1 MYKSYGDVNPLT
13 YGGLFIKANEGYFD
27 VIEID
32 PVEEGDEGYVRAYT
46 ACVSYD
52 DIREHMEQRGIVEDG
67 ELGESELKD
76 ALIDMIQDEGLE
88 RISFCS
94 PVADFVKEYGVDE
107 MKATKQ
113 SVAKALMEMSGPEKD
128 DINSNTEIKLFAE
141 KPDII
146 LDRFE
151 YDSEKAVT
159 ADISPDLVKKGSEI
173 ASLTYSLYEGGYGVS
188 LEENSRG
195 TKSCRA
201 VLEIDNESG
210 EDCKVF
216 YKDKTYIG
224 AESFP
229 EELTELIRKDGY
241 GYGNDKTE
249 AISMKP
255 NSYSIRIYEEG
266 KEKETEDYLF
276 IKNVKA
282 GTQKE
287 AFKELTECLMDVYAV
302 RGMERLSELRGELEQ
317 KTERDKSLWN

>member
-1 MYKSYGDVNPLT
+1 MYELYGDINPLT
-13 YGGLFIKANEGYFD
+13 YGGLFIKADGDDFD

-32 PVEEGDEGYVRAYT
+32 PVEEEGYVSAYT

-52 DIREHMEQRGIVEDG
+52 DIREHMEEKEPDETALRE
-67 ELGESELKD
+67 
-76 ALIDMIQDEGLE
+76 ALIDMIEEEGLD
-88 RISFCS
+88 RISVIS
-94 PVADFVKEYGVDE
+94 PIVKGKGYYSTE
-107 MKATKQ
+107 MLATKQ
-113 SVAKALMEMSGPEKD
+113 SVAKALMEMSGPEED
-128 DINSNTEIKLFAE
+128 EINSNAEIKLFAG

-151 YDSEKAVT
+151 YDSKKAVT

-188 LEENSRG
+188 LEERVRT

-210 EDCKVF
+210 EDCRVF

-224 AESFP
+224 AENFP
-229 EELTELIRKDGY
+229 EELTELIKKDGY
-241 GYGNDKTE
+241 SYGNDKTE

-266 KEKETEDYLF
+266 KEKESEDYLF
-276 IKNVKA
+276 VKNVKA
-282 GTQKE
+282 GTEKE
-287 AFKELTECLMDVYAV
+287 AFDELTECLMDVYGV
-302 RGMERLSELRGELEQ
+302 RGIERLSVCRHELEQ
-317 KTERDKSLWN
+317 KTERDK

>member
-1 MYKSYGDVNPLT
+1 MYELYGDVNPLT
-13 YGGLFIKANEGYFD
+13 YGGLFIKANEDDFD

-46 ACVSYD
+46 GYVTYD
-52 DIREHMEQRGIVEDG
+52 DIREHMEQRGLTEEVT
-67 ELGESELKD
+67 LKD
-76 ALIDMIQDEGLE
+76 ALIDMIDYEGLGSIYGLDSIS
-88 RISFCS
+88 RISS
-94 PVADFVKEYGVDE
+94 IVDNADMDGW
-107 MKATKQ
+107 KATEQ
-113 SVAKALMEMSGPEKD
+113 SVAKALMKMSGPEED
-128 DINSNTEIKLFAE
+128 EINSNAEIKLFAG

-146 LDRFE
+146 LDKFE
-151 YDSEKAVT
+151 YDSKKAVT

-173 ASLTYSLYEGGYGVS
+173 ASLTYSLYEGSYGVS
-188 LEENSRG
+188 LEERSRG

-224 AESFP
+224 AENFP
-229 EELTELIRKDGY
+229 SDLTELIRKDGY
-241 GYGNDKTE
+241 SYGNDKTE

-266 KEKETEDYLF
+266 KEKESEDYLF

-282 GTQKE
+282 GTEKE
-287 AFKELTECLMDVYAV
+287 AFKELTECLKDVY
-302 RGMERLSELRGELEQ
+302 GISGIERLSKLREELEQ
-317 KTERDKSLWN
+317 KTERDR

>member
-1 MYKSYGDVNPLT
+1 MYELYGDINPLT
-13 YGGLFIKANEGYFD
+13 YGGLFIRADQDYFD
-27 VIEID
+27 VIKID
-32 PVEEGDEGYVRAYT
+32 PVEEDEGYVRAYT
-46 ACVSYD
+46 ASVYYD
-52 DIREHMEQRGIVEDG
+52 DIREYMEKRDSEEG
-67 ELGESELKD
+67 EPDKTSLKE
-76 ALIDMIQDEGLE
+76 ALIDMIDEEGLE
-88 RISFCS
+88 GISLCY
-94 PVADFVKEYGVDE
+94 PVVDVVREYSIGE
-107 MKATKQ
+107 MIATKQ
-113 SVAKALMEMSGPEKD
+113 SVAKALMKMSGPEKD
-128 DINSNTEIKLFAE
+128 DINSNTEIELFAK
-141 KPDII
+141 KPDIT
-146 LDRFE
+146 LDKFE
-151 YDSEKAVT
+151 YDSKKAVT

-188 LEENSRG
+188 LEERSRG

-229 EELTELIRKDGY
+229 NELTELIRKDGY
-241 GYGNDKTE
+241 SYGNDKTE

-287 AFKELTECLMDVYAV
+287 AFKELTECLMDVYGI
-302 RGMERLSELRGELEQ
+302 RGIERLSELRRELEQ

>member
-1 MYKSYGDVNPLT
+1 MYELYGDINPLT
-13 YGGLFIKANEGYFD
+13 YGGLFIKADQGDFE

-32 PVEEGDEGYVRAYT
+32 PLEEEGYVSAYT
-46 ACVSYD
+46 AFVSYD
-52 DIREHMEQRGIVEDG
+52 DIKEHMEQRGL
-67 ELGESELKD
+67 LGEGEPDKKALRE
-76 ALIDMIQDEGLE
+76 ALIDIIEEEGLGS
-88 RISFCS
+88 ITVGS
-94 PVADFVKEYGVDE
+94 PIVKGKGYYSTE
-107 MKATKQ
+107 MFFSVATKQ

-128 DINSNTEIKLFAE
+128 DINSNTEIKLFAG

-146 LDRFE
+146 LDKFE
-151 YDSEKAVT
+151 YDREKAVT

-188 LEENSRG
+188 LEERIRA

-210 EDCKVF
+210 EDCRVF

-224 AESFP
+224 AENFP

-241 GYGNDKTE
+241 SYGNDKTE

-276 IKNVKA
+276 VKNVKA
-282 GTQKE
+282 GTEKE
-287 AFKELTECLMDVYAV
+287 AFDELTECLMDVYGV
-302 RGMERLSELRGELEQ
+302 RGIERLSVCRYELEQ
-317 KTERDKSLWN
+317 KTERDK

>member
-1 MYKSYGDVNPLT
+1 MYELYGDVNPLT
-13 YGGLFIKANEGYFD
+13 YGGLFIKANEDDFE

-32 PVEEGDEGYVRAYT
+32 PLEEEGYVRAYT
-46 ACVSYD
+46 AFVSYD
-52 DIREHMEQRGIVEDG
+52 DIKGNIGEEEPDETALREV
-67 ELGESELKD
+67 LL
-76 ALIDMIQDEGLE
+76 DMIGTNGLE
-88 RISFCS
+88 RISSCYPIVGRS
-94 PVADFVKEYGVDE
+94 EI
-107 MKATKQ
+107 KATKQ
-113 SVAKALMEMSGPEKD
+113 SAAKALMEMSGPEED
-128 DINSNTEIKLFAE
+128 EINSNTEIKLFAG

-151 YDSEKAVT
+151 YDSKKAVT

-173 ASLTYSLYEGGYGVS
+173 ASLTYRLYEGGYGVS
-188 LEENSRG
+188 LEERIRA

-216 YKDKTYIG
+216 YKDNTYIG
-224 AESFP
+224 AENFP

-241 GYGNDKTE
+241 SYGNDKTE

-266 KEKETEDYLF
+266 KEKESEDYLF
-276 IKNVKA
+276 VKNVKA
-282 GTQKE
+282 GTEKE
-287 AFKELTECLMDVYAV
+287 AFDELTECLMDVYGV
-302 RGMERLSELRGELEQ
+302 RGIERLSECRYELEQ